1 MKQNLRPTRIVVF
14 EQDGAGQYKIHGI
27 REHGRDIEIEAVFS
41 VDENLPQFV
50 DEPEKYISN
59 EFSGDLV
66 LDFLTHPD
74 LSEYL
79 VSICRTK
86 DIPVVASGKKIK
98 GALTP
103 FTCCGLRKIKRLG
116 HYGEQFGIPEFK
128 VDTAKGRVIGI
139 EVVRGA
145 PCGATWQVVS
155 KIIGLP
161 IIEAVSTI
169 AREAQYICKADPS
182 NFDPLSSKSPLH
194 YAGDVHA
201 AALRKALKQPATCNI

>member
-1 MKQNLRPTRIVVF
+1 MKQNPKPTRIVVF
-14 EQDGAGQYKIHGI
+14 EQNRAGQYKVHGI
-27 REHGRDIEIEAVFS
+27 REYSRNIEIVAVFS

-50 DEPEKYISN
+50 DEPEKYISK
-59 EFSGDLV
+59 EFSCDLV
-66 LDFLTHPD
+66 LDFLSHPD

-79 VSICRTK
+79 VSICQRK
-86 DIPVVASGKKIK
+86 NIPVVASGKKIK

-103 FTCCGLRKIKRLG
+103 FTCCGLGKSKGLG
-116 HYGEQFGIPEFK
+116 NYGLQFGIPEFK
-128 VDTAKGRVIGI
+128 VATIKGRVIGI
-139 EVVRGA
+139 EVLRGA

-161 IIEAVSTI
+161 ANEAVSTI

-201 AALRKALKQPATCNI
+201 AALRKALNQSEVSNI

>member
-1 MKQNLRPTRIVVF
+1 MKQNPKPTRIVVF
-14 EQDGAGQYKIHGI
+14 EQDRAGQYKIHGI
-27 REHGRDIEIEAVFS
+27 REYGRNIEIVAVFS

-50 DEPEKYISN
+50 DEPEKYIS
-59 EFSGDLV
+59 
-66 LDFLTHPD
+66 
-74 LSEYL
+74 EYL
-79 VSICRTK
+79 VSICQTK
-86 DIPVVASGKKIK
+86 NIPVVASGKKIK

-103 FTCCGLRKIKRLG
+103 FTCCGLGKIKRLG

-128 VDTAKGRVIGI
+128 VDAAEGRVIGI
-139 EVVRGA
+139 EVLRGA

-161 IIEAVSTI
+161 ANESVSTI

-201 AALRKALKQPATCNI
+201 AALRKALKQSEVSNI